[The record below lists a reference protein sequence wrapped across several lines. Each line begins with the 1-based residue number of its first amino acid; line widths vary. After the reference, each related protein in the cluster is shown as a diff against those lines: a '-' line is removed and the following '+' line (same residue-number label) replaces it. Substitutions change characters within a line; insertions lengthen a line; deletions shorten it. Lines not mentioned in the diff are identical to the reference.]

1 MENNVK
7 KAREAFAPDQQQQ
20 DIAKEL
26 GIAKSTYSQYETN
39 TRQPPLEVLAY
50 LSDKYKVSIDY
61 LVGFCNN
68 PHGTKY
74 GSGIQLTA
82 EEETL
87 VTAWRQADQ
96 RAKDDVAHALRNFG
110 FEQEEPQE
118 KEEPA

>member
-1 MENNVK
+1 MENNIK
-7 KAREAFAPDQQQQ
+7 DLRHRQGLQQKEMA
-20 DIAKEL
+20 DEL
-26 GIAKSTYSQYETN
+26 GLAKNTFSQYEN
-39 TRQPPLEVLAY
+39 GIRKVPPDILIQIAE
-50 LSDKYKVSIDY
+50 KYEVSIDY
-61 LVGFCNN
+61 LIGFCNN

-74 GSGIQLTA
+74 GGLQLTA

>member
-74 GSGIQLTA
+74 EGIQLTA

-110 FEQEEPQE
+110 FELEEPQE
-118 KEEPA
+118 KTETA